1 MYVEQKNGRFLIKR
15 KRCREAELSTN
26 IRQGIPIRFL
36 VLLAVLVFLV
46 AAQAADRIG
55 AVKSVIFYA
64 CGSPP
69 GDSHKPIYLN
79 DAIFAEGSG

>member
-1 MYVEQKNGRFLIKR
+1 M
-15 KRCREAELSTN
+15 
-26 IRQGIPIRFL
+26 
-36 VLLAVLVFLV
+36 AVLVFPV